1 MLIASSFPFWDVFW
15 TILIFFAWVVYIW
28 IAIIVLIDVFGRDDL
43 SGWAKAG
50 WVVVVVVLEWIGA
63 LIYLAVNQVGMSERR
78 GKQERAAQAQIDGY
92 VRDVAGTRGPA
103 AEIDIAKRLLDSGA
117 IDQAEFDSIKA
128 KALSAAT

>member
-63 LIYLAVNQVGMSERR
+63 LIYLAVNHVGMSERR

>member
-1 MLIASSFPFWDVFW
+1 MLIASSYPFWDVFW
-15 TILIFFAWVVYIW
+15 TILIFFAWVVYVW

-50 WVVVVVVLEWIGA
+50 WVVVVIVLEWIGA
-63 LIYLAVNQVGMSERR
+63 LIYLVVNHVGMSERR
-78 GKQERAAQAQIDGY
+78 GKQERAAQAQMEGY
-92 VRDVAGTRGPA
+92 VRDIARTSGPA
-103 AEIDIAKRLLDSGA
+103 AEIDAAKRLLDSGA